1 MTVPLELAV
10 DCVHSRIP
18 VWISYQILGIS
29 GRNSLEWSKGSPWH
43 CTEQGN
49 SKMFRLPESV
59 IYKALLETS
68 SDHKL
73 TKLFQTPVE
82 VLKFCTL
89 AQTDVHQP
97 TLLSLHNIAFIHGM
111 LCRDLFAKPNQ
122 WQGVKCLADTFT
134 LSHHMLPFST
144 EQSHYAQWLPNVK
157 KGCSN
162 RQRW

>member
-1 MTVPLELAV
+1 
-10 DCVHSRIP
+10 
-18 VWISYQILGIS
+18 
-29 GRNSLEWSKGSPWH
+29 
-43 CTEQGN
+43 
-49 SKMFRLPESV
+49 MFRLPESI

-73 TKLFQTPVE
+73 TKLFQTAVE

-122 WQGVKCLADTFT
+122 
-134 LSHHMLPFST
+134 
-144 EQSHYAQWLPNVK
+144 
-157 KGCSN
+157 
-162 RQRW
+162 